1 LMLRG
6 RGRRWDGTLG
16 GAMRSVWR
24 FLFIDSDVKSRYE
37 KEGLFERRSV
47 FFEGS

>member
-1 LMLRG
+1 
-6 RGRRWDGTLG
+6 
-16 GAMRSVWR
+16 MRLVWR

-47 FFEGS
+47 CLKVREYLVRGGIV